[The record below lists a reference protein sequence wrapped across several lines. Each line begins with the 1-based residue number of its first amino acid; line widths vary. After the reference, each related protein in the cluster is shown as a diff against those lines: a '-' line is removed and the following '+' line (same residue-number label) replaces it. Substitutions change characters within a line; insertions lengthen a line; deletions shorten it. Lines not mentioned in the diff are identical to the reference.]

1 MAEYIDREKT
11 ELEIQGLTI
20 VDPAVAAYAEAVLF
34 ILRNAPAADVA
45 PVVFS
50 RPVRVF
56 DDPFTGR
63 RFTTCAHC
71 DGKIGP
77 RDRYCKHCGAK
88 MHGGVQ

>member
-1 MAEYIDREKT
+1 MADYIDRERT
-11 ELEIQGLTI
+11 ELDIQGLTI
-20 VDPAVAAYAEAVLF
+20 VDPAVAAYAEAVLS
-34 ILRNAPAADVA
+34 ILRNAPTANVA

-56 DDPFTGR
+56 DDPFSGQ
-63 RFTTCAHC
+63 RFTTCARC
-71 DGKIGP
+71 DGKISP

>member
-11 ELEIQGLTI
+11 EL
-20 VDPAVAAYAEAVLF
+20 
-34 ILRNAPAADVA
+34 DVA